1 MLLQV
6 MLPLTTTIF
15 YRHFDLFQG
24 ASQSNAFPSVVFY
37 FMSGNDQ
44 HIQIAIFCD
53 FASRVRTEQNDLFW
67 VSHLDKTAYHGMH
80 FLRCH

>member
-1 MLLQV
+1 LKSAF
-6 MLPLTTTIF
+6 PNHDDI

-24 ASQSNAFPSVVFY
+24 ASQSNAFSSGVFY
-37 FMSGNDQ
+37 FISGNDQ
-44 HIQIAIFCD
+44 HIQIAILCD
-53 FASRVRTEQNDLFW
+53 FTSRVGTEQNDLFR